1 MGKQYIGNLSATIQ
15 EKDVDFYRFSLDAG
29 SSISGELN
37 LTDNKDATMEIY
49 QEINNDIYKVA
60 ETSGNDS
67 TKYFNNVKLGKGN
80 YCAKIYNSK
89 GDPVKEYTFKL
100 EGAVEKNE
108 YSTYEIE
115 DNDTVPRSTAIGEGV
130 ACKGKLSGPKDVDYY
145 YIPSR
150 ENNNVKVTFTC
161 PSETSPQVYRID
173 VSYLDARNS
182 QTHLTTFYSNSSGCS
197 QSNVVPIRN
206 GNCIVKVSC
215 TNSSWAPSSEYSVKV
230 DYNKNQQVT
239 FIDLSKNKVDYV
251 VGENKQLV
259 ADVFPIDATNKN
271 LVWSS
276 SNSNVATVSSN
287 GWLSCKSSGTVC
299 ITVRAADG
307 SPFVAQLYINVK
319 ATVTPTPTP
328 VANFTIICDDD
339 ESFYEG
345 DTISLDIS
353 NNQIDSSKIRWSSSN
368 TYVARVNNYGEV
380 DFLKSGTVTIRATNT
395 SNNTYAER
403 TFYVKKEAS
412 NDNTLRRVKTSKGKC
427 TKTGSTKYTIT
438 LNRNQKYTKITPV
451 TNDADAT
458 YTIDGLRIKTKQVY
472 VNRWSQKTIKVKVTA
487 ANGDIK
493 TYKIVIK
500 RK

>member
-1 MGKQYIGNLSATIQ
+1 M
-15 EKDVDFYRFSLDAG
+15 
-29 SSISGELN
+29 
-37 LTDNKDATMEIY
+37 
-49 QEINNDIYKVA
+49 
-60 ETSGNDS
+60 
-67 TKYFNNVKLGKGN
+67 
-80 YCAKIYNSK
+80 
-89 GDPVKEYTFKL
+89 
-100 EGAVEKNE
+100 
-108 YSTYEIE
+108 
-115 DNDTVPRSTAIGEGV
+115 
-130 ACKGKLSGPKDVDYY
+130 
-145 YIPSR
+145 
-150 ENNNVKVTFTC
+150 
-161 PSETSPQVYRID
+161 
-173 VSYLDARNS
+173 
-182 QTHLTTFYSNSSGCS
+182 
-197 QSNVVPIRN
+197 
-206 GNCIVKVSC
+206 
-215 TNSSWAPSSEYSVKV
+215 
-230 DYNKNQQVT
+230 
-239 FIDLSKNKVDYV
+239 
-251 VGENKQLV
+251 
-259 ADVFPIDATNKN
+259 
-271 LVWSS
+271 
-276 SNSNVATVSSN
+276 
-287 GWLSCKSSGTVC
+287 
-299 ITVRAADG
+299 
-307 SPFVAQLYINVK
+307 
-319 ATVTPTPTP
+319 
-328 VANFTIICDDD
+328 ANFTIICDDD